1 MTVRILS
8 LIISV
13 LLIFYCN
20 ISTCFA
26 FETSAK
32 SAIVINTLTGEVVYE
47 KNAHQKLP
55 MASTTKIMTAI
66 CAIENGDLNEVVKVH
81 PKAVGVEGSSMY
93 LGHGEQLPLKDL
105 IYGLMLSSGNDA
117 AVAIAMH
124 ISKSVEEFANLMNK
138 TAEKIGVKNTSFK
151 NPNGLDDDDGHYTT
165 AYDLAMIT
173 RYGMQNPEF
182 SKVVGTGSVKVN
194 WQGRDYPRVLNNHNK
209 LLKMYDGAT
218 GVKTGFTK
226 KSGRCLVSSAKRNGL
241 EFVAVTLNAPDDW
254 NDHMKMLDLAFES
267 YKSKEII
274 KKDEYLKNLKVLNGN
289 TQIISAVS
297 ETSFSV
303 PVKDGADS
311 RIKLKYNIPDTTEAP
326 VGFGKVLGNV
336 EVYQGDAFLG
346 KVNAVSKNSVA
357 YVEPETFLKNIS
369 KIFRT
374 WILMNRVAC

>member
-32 SAIVINTLTGEVVYE
+32 SAIVINALTGEVVYE
-47 KNAHQKLP
+47 KNARQKLP

-66 CAIENGDLNEVVKVH
+66 CAIENGNLDEIVKVH

-93 LGHGEQLPLKDL
+93 LGHDEQLPLRDL
-105 IYGLMLSSGNDA
+105 LYGLMLSSGNDA
-117 AVAIAMH
+117 AVAIAIH
-124 ISKSVEEFANLMNK
+124 ISKSVEEFALLMNK

-151 NPNGLDDDDGHYTT
+151 NPNGLDDEGHYTT

-173 RYGMQNPEF
+173 RYGMKNPEF
-182 SKVVGTGSVKVN
+182 SKVVGTQSIKVG

-209 LLKMYDGAT
+209 LLKMYEGAT

-226 KSGRCLVSSAKRNGL
+226 KSGRCLVSSAKRDGL

-254 NDHMKMLDLAFES
+254 NDHIKMLDFAFDAYE
-267 YKSKEII
+267 SKEII
-274 KKDEYLKNLKVLNGN
+274 KKDEYLKTLKVLNGN
-289 TQIISAVS
+289 VENISVAS
-297 ETSFSV
+297 ASSFSV
-303 PVKDGADS
+303 PVKKGS
-311 RIKLKYNIPDTTEAP
+311 KPKIKLKYNIPETTEAP
-326 VGFGKVLGNV
+326 VGFGKVLGSV
-336 EVYQGDAFLG
+336 EVYLDDSLAG
-346 KVNAVSKNSVA
+346 KVDAVSKNSVS
-357 YVEPETFLKNIS
+357 YVEPETFLKNII
-369 KIFRT
+369 KIFKT